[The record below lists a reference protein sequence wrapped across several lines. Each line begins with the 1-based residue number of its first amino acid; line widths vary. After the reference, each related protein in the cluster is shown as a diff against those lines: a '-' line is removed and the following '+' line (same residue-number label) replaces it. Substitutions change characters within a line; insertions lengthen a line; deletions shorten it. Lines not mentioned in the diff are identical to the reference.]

1 MEDKDKMLA
10 AALFVGV
17 LLLLFFL
24 SRRRESR
31 FTQKLFTG
39 MTSAQAAA
47 SFTQQT
53 SEIVNELKVKMTDA
67 IAAKKTKEDLIAIS
81 DEYSQYSCDL
91 TKAYQRFQIELMPP
105 PGSVP
110 APGPAMTPGPGP
122 APGPAPK

>member
-1 MEDKDKMLA
+1 MEDKDKLFM
-10 AALFVGV
+10 AALV
-17 LLLLFFL
+17 LGAILLFFMI
-24 SRRRESR
+24 SNRKRESR

-67 IAAKKTKEDLIAIS
+67 IAAKKSKKDLTAIS

-91 TKAYQRFQIELMPP
+91 TKAYQRFQIELMPE
-105 PGSVP
+105 PGSMPAP
-110 APGPAMTPGPGP
+110 APGPAS
-122 APGPAPK
+122 K

>member
-1 MEDKDKMLA
+1 MEDKEKMFA

-39 MTSAQAAA
+39 MTSAEAAA

-67 IAAKKTKEDLIAIS
+67 IAAKKSKDELFAIS
-81 DEYSQYSCDL
+81 DQYSQYSCEL
-91 TKAYQRFQIELMPP
+91 TKAYQRFQIELMPA

-110 APGPAMTPGPGP
+110 AP